1 VMSPEETSAHDDN
14 NMRLLNAD
22 EERRRMSPGFFL
34 EEEDVGVVVADMGGG
49 CGGTTTRKGHPS
61 NDVDENAIA
70 ADGSPSPGGTRRRKP
85 SVGGM
90 TTRTDATRGTSST
103 ITEES
108 LMLGGGMGGGNVWT
122 RFLSRRVTLWDK
134 LETTS
139 GMNVDDVNYDDVD
152 GDDDDDSREGMDHDP
167 SSSSGCKVAV
177 QTCVLTMW
185 YEAMHFGGT
194 IMAHPRILLMS
205 TIAFGLVCGLGIAAV
220 VSMGRGH
227 VQMRKN
233 SAHLKARG
241 LFYASFPFPPPLPSF
256 ALLIIFDPTT
266 FPIFLSPD
274 HVLTTR
280 RGHPSPNMLIHDRRG
295 RRPSGSPTNSS
306 VRCYPYTRSNRA

>member
-1 VMSPEETSAHDDN
+1 M
-14 NMRLLNAD
+14 
-22 EERRRMSPGFFL
+22 
-34 EEEDVGVVVADMGGG
+34 
-49 CGGTTTRKGHPS
+49 
-61 NDVDENAIA
+61 
-70 ADGSPSPGGTRRRKP
+70 
-85 SVGGM
+85 
-90 TTRTDATRGTSST
+90 
-103 ITEES
+103 
-108 LMLGGGMGGGNVWT
+108 
-122 RFLSRRVTLWDK
+122 TLWDK

-241 LFYASFPFPPPLPSF
+241 LFYASFPFPPPSLHSPCSSF
-256 ALLIIFDPTT
+256 SIPRRSPYFSP
-266 FPIFLSPD
+266 PITCSL
-274 HVLTTR
+274 
-280 RGHPSPNMLIHDRRG
+280 
-295 RRPSGSPTNSS
+295 
-306 VRCYPYTRSNRA
+306 RAAGIPLQIC